1 LKRTDLDYCNFT
13 HGSWLV
19 GCRTKQQAANVRW
32 ENTKLTSTFERND
45 GCRVESGHTQRGNN
59 SYLTSCIPPPLPTKQ
74 PTECNSVERLITQ
87 ETTGTPWQLVD
98 ISPPPSRPIVSVITH
113 KPLSAKKSAA
123 ESFNRL
129 SILLLLY
136 EGSFF
141 RRATHRENRQHIVDT
156 PSPSSYI
163 ISIITLIETSNVPSV
178 HSFQTKDKTSINLQ
192 Q

>member
-1 LKRTDLDYCNFT
+1 MDAE
-13 HGSWLV
+13 W
-19 GCRTKQQAANVRW
+19 
-32 ENTKLTSTFERND
+32 
-45 GCRVESGHTQRGNN
+45 RVDIQRGRRDAIRASNN

-87 ETTGTPWQLVD
+87 ETTGTPWQLVA
-98 ISPPPSRPIVSVITH
+98 SAPPPSRPIVSVITH

-136 EGSFF
+136 EGSLF

-178 HSFQTKDKTSINLQ
+178 LHSFQTKDKTSINLQ